1 MKPSS
6 SDVPVPDGEGAPTD
20 SAERVIDKGGTLARI
35 MENSRQLAR
44 ARRAR
49 SPETAEVAEAIAA
62 TRETGGLRVRP
73 QSLRERW
80 TAGAD
85 FLSLLVQ
92 RFLRIRKSTGRYD
105 AQKAMYFLERIF
117 RFGFLTDHAPAR
129 LGMFDR
135 NLHAIERAA
144 AAAGLLHW
152 DGKEQYI
159 PDAKLAEG
167 ADRALQEQ
175 STDPDLT
182 QKVLDYLAS
191 HSYRLEIWGMVDH
204 AAQKLIRDGRRVS
217 APAVLRIINAEPE
230 WSWKGV
236 TLRDVEDAITE
247 LLQLELLPP
256 EEVDLIPD
264 PEDLAS

>member
-1 MKPSS
+1 MPG
-6 SDVPVPDGEGAPTD
+6 GELPPAD
-20 SAERVIDKGGTLARI
+20 DAELWEDKHGTAARI
-35 MENSRQLAR
+35 LENSLRLIDTMQS
-44 ARRAR
+44 R
-49 SPETAEVAEAIAA
+49 SSETAEVAEAIAA
-62 TRETGGLRVRP
+62 TRDAGGLRVRP

-182 QKVLDYLAS
+182 QKVVDYLAS
-191 HSYRLEIWGMVDH
+191 HSYRLEMWGMVDH

-217 APAVLRIINAEPE
+217 APAVLGIINAEPE

-236 TLRDVEDAITE
+236 TLRDVEDAMTE

-256 EEVDLIPD
+256 EEVDLVPD